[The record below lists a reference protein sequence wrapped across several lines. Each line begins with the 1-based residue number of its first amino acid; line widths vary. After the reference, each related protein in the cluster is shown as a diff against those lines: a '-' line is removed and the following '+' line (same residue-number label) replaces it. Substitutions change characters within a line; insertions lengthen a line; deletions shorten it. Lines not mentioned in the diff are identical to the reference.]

1 VDHGQVAFSPRTL
14 DYERIDL
21 GRGWH
26 LLSPIYLQIVKAG
39 MVRFN
44 PIPNHPDKSFPLI
57 LTASIGCTVTVEEV
71 EDEDAPHT
79 VTKKKKK
86 KKPKK
91 KKKSVPSTDKVDV
104 PETSSPP
111 PSSPIIEPPSPPP
124 LVVEVPPSP
133 PPPSQAR
140 KKKPEKRQPTMR
152 QPNLTSSSTM
162 TFASMSTASLEQTR
176 AQSAHSYLQSENL
189 AEQKVKVKTRA
200 ELSSR
205 PPEQEQDT
213 KRGFFSRF
221 SRKREAAPHAP
232 EEETKEKRNLGA
244 WFKNMN
250 RKSSVFL
257 TQILGADKS
266 AKKGGPPMKWD
277 HFVKVSGISV
287 CCVFWTIKVYFW
299 IRDK

>member
-1 VDHGQVAFSPRTL
+1 MDHGQVAFSPRTL
-14 DYERIDL
+14 DSERIDL
-21 GRGWH
+21 GRRWH
-26 LLSPIYLQIVKAG
+26 LLSPNYLQMVKVG
-39 MVRFN
+39 VVRFN
-44 PIPNHPDKSFPLI
+44 PIPNNPDESFPLI
-57 LTASIGCTVTVEEV
+57 LTASTVTVEEV

-79 VTKKKKK
+79 VAKKKKK

-91 KKKSVPSTDKVDV
+91 KKKSVLSEDKVDV

-111 PSSPIIEPPSPPP
+111 PSSPIIEPPSPIIPSPP

-133 PPPSQAR
+133 PPTSQA
-140 KKKPEKRQPTMR
+140 KKKKRQPTMR
-152 QPNLTSSSTM
+152 QPNLTSSSTT
-162 TFASMSTASLEQTR
+162 TFASMSTTTLEQTR

-189 AEQKVKVKTRA
+189 TEQKVKVKTRA
-200 ELSSR
+200 ELSSL
-205 PPEQEQDT
+205 PSVQEQDT

-250 RKSSVFL
+250 RKSGVFL
-257 TQILGADKS
+257 AQILGADKS

-277 HFVKVSGISV
+277 HFVKVSRIFA
-287 CCVFWTIKVYFW
+287 CCAFWTMKVHFW
-299 IRDK
+299 LCDI